1 MSPTGPTSAAAAT
14 SSAAAHEYFKGEL
27 LTSTGDAYEIEALSE
42 PQGQHLALFL
52 PLTLCLYACPAD
64 QSLFLLYCITGSQL
78 VSRLLILHQAVT

>member
-1 MSPTGPTSAAAAT
+1 MSPTGPTSAAAAAI

-27 LTSTGDAYEIEALSE
+27 LTGTGDAYEIEALSE

-52 PLTLCLYACPAD
+52 PLTLYACPAD

-78 VSRLLILHQAVT
+78 VSRLLILHQAVI